1 MEERSI
7 EARRNATGCLRLLP
21 FVWRAETPQFCRGKI
36 SQFGGQGINLRCD
49 RTLHFG
55 AVDRRKFGVAIR
67 GFDHTASSDFSFT
80 SGSAK
85 AESAG
90 RAFWAMSSS
99 AILTSLAIFDKGP
112 KPLTATSLPSSS
124 K

>member
-1 MEERSI
+1 MEERST
-7 EARRNATGCLRLLP
+7 EARQNATGCLRLLP
-21 FVWRAETPQFCRGKI
+21 FLAQKLRSFVAAKFPNLAGT
-36 SQFGGQGINLRCD
+36 GINPRCD

-55 AVDRRKFGVAIR
+55 AVDRRNFGVAIR
-67 GFDHTASSDFSFT
+67 GFDHIASSDFSFT

-85 AESAG
+85 AELAG